1 MCSACWSS
9 SLIIAVGCSRDSST
23 FTVKCVLIL
32 FFSPPFYSLSR
43 SHIASFVFA
52 CVILE
57 NLLTSCFHNS
67 RANQYS
73 SFLIISATMSST
85 GEKAP
90 AQSGGSRRIKKN
102 VEPVVKN
109 EMRTWDNVAACFLSG
124 RLTEVIPGGTVT
136 GWVLDGT
143 GADDETQ
150 FSISLSGPR
159 AANVYNYNAIL
170 PGQKA
175 VSYFGSMEA
184 FYRKLRSVHATLPK
198 TLIIDCVSIIWT
210 RMQKDVPVH
219 TKYKLR
225 RVFEVVKSKA
235 RKSED
240 PAFCAVCRSLISDM
254 TNAFDSVDPASA
266 PPVKPRS
273 RAPKKPV
280 IDDGAI
286 AFCAGSEP
294 PSAAASAPTRSSV
307 GNKRNKAPPP
317 KPAARDT
324 VEDEILEV
332 DDEPEPEP
340 ERCEV
345 AKKRKRGGNGN
356 AANVSAC
363 QTSGKKQEP
372 AVDSQKDKIKSHVT
386 APASKKAKVVS
397 RDGSTRAVAV
407 APAPAIDMDKL
418 SLLIEKAVGGCV
430 DRLQER
436 LMNRVADSM
445 DVMMTN
451 IIQQVRRL
459 PSDEEDDPDKLE
471 IDDGR
476 PVSPCALERG
486 PPSAGVSSSG
496 RPLRRAAPRKMNGV
510 KYTECVEG
518 TVDDLDKMYQSDLDE
533 AIAQQEDDSE
543 SDYDEANDGF
553 VQESED
559 DQSEGDPEDDD
570 MDGDNNEEE
579 EEEEEDDDM
588 EDSAADETHP
598 LLARAHKI
606 HEDVRG
612 HRSFKDEASENDM
625 TPENS
630 LEDKAYNDEN
640 DTMAVAPPPAPA
652 AKSQEPSREEKKSA
666 HRPPP
671 KTHNSH
677 VVVHTPQVTTKPA
690 PPVTTTGVKMPSQ
703 APPSAPTP
711 APTPALTARK
721 AVERAALYA
730 KPPPIPASKQVPT
743 VVNNKQAPSLVSHK
757 NVQTK
762 QPLPAPA
769 PVPVPKKTCDDFI
782 NSIGEDDDMDAIP
795 L

>member
-1 MCSACWSS
+1 MQRVLVIVSDNSGGLQSRFFYLYSKVLAD
-9 SLIIAVGCSRDSST
+9 IIIVASVLQFVAVAHCLVC
-23 FTVKCVLIL
+23 FCVRH
-32 FFSPPFYSLSR
+32 FRESVNVSFSQFPSKSVFKFYD
-43 SHIASFVFA
+43 H
-52 CVILE
+52 
-57 NLLTSCFHNS
+57 T
-67 RANQYS
+67 
-73 SFLIISATMSST
+73 ATMSST

-90 AQSGGSRRIKKN
+90 AQSGGSRRSKKN

-109 EMRTWDNVAACFLSG
+109 EMRTWDNVAACFLSE

-150 FSISLSGPR
+150 FNISLSGPR
-159 AANVYNYNAIL
+159 AANVYNYHAIL

-184 FYRKLRSVHATLPK
+184 FYKKLRSVHATLPK
-198 TLIIDCVSIIWT
+198 TLIIDCVSIVWT
-210 RMQKDVPVH
+210 RMKKDVTIH
-219 TKYKLR
+219 TNYNLR
-225 RVFEVVKSKA
+225 RVFEVVKCKA
-235 RKSED
+235 QKSDD

-280 IDDGAI
+280 IDDGALPI
-286 AFCAGSEP
+286 CEAPADS
-294 PSAAASAPTRSSV
+294 SVAASAPMRSS
-307 GNKRNKAPPP
+307 GSNKRSNAPPP

-324 VEDEILEV
+324 DEDEILEV

-345 AKKRKRGGNGN
+345 VKKRKRSGNGN
-356 AANVSAC
+356 TASVSAR
-363 QTSGKKQEP
+363 QTKGKKKEP
-372 AVDSQKDKIKSHVT
+372 VVDSQKDEIKSDVT
-386 APASKKAKVVS
+386 TPASKKAKVVS
-397 RDGSTRAVAV
+397 HDGSTRAVAV

-436 LMNRVADSM
+436 LMKRVADSM

-476 PVSPCALERG
+476 PVSPCALERA

-496 RPLRRAAPRKMNGV
+496 RPLRRAAPRKMKDV

-518 TVDDLDKMYQSDLDE
+518 TVDDLNKVYQSDLDE
-533 AIAQQEDDSE
+533 EAAQQEDDSE
-543 SDYDEANDGF
+543 SDYDEAKDGF
-553 VQESED
+553 VQDSED

-579 EEEEEDDDM
+579 EEEDDDM
-588 EDSAADETHP
+588 EDDAADETHP

-625 TPENS
+625 TPESS

-640 DTMAVAPPPAPA
+640 DTMAVAPPSAPA

-666 HRPPP
+666 NRPPP

-677 VVVHTPQVTTKPA
+677 VVVHAPQVTTKPA
-690 PPVTTTGVKMPSQ
+690 PPVTTTSVKMPSQ
-703 APPSAPTP
+703 APPSAPTPTP

-730 KPPPIPASKQVPT
+730 KPPPIPVSKQVPT
-743 VVNNKQAPSLVSHK
+743 VFNNKQVPSLVSHK

-762 QPLPAPA
+762 QPLPLPA
-769 PVPVPKKTCDDFI
+769 PVSVPKKTCDDFI